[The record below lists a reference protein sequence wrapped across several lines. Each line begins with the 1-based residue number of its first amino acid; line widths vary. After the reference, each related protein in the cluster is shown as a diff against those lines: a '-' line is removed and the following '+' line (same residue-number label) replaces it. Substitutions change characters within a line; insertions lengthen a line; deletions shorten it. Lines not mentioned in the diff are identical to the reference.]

1 MEKDV
6 LWTVPGTDR
15 ARLLATPQLLL
26 FALGVILPQQLAELP
41 AIAWLAAGLLLAVL
55 LLRWSLLPLAFWI
68 GMAWSCWS
76 AGALLADG
84 LPSGLEG
91 VDTTINGTLATLPQ
105 RQGRVTRFEFV
116 PDPVQEAT
124 DAQLPRRLRLAWYG
138 QHPPLRAGDRWR
150 LRLRLKRPRGFINP
164 GGFDFEGWLFR
175 RGIRATGYV
184 RDHPANKRL
193 GPAPGA
199 RYALQRLRQRLA
211 AALAEALVDSP
222 RRGLLTALALGERGA
237 ITTDQWTVLR
247 NTGTSHL
254 VAISGLHLGLVA
266 GLFFM
271 FVRHA
276 WAWCGLTR
284 WGAAQSAAAW
294 LTLPMAAL
302 YAGLAGFSV
311 PTQRALLMVGVVL
324 AVLLMRRALAPGRAL
339 VLALTG
345 VLLLDPL
352 APGSAGFW
360 LSFGA
365 VAVILYTVAWRQ
377 PGGLRYWRWAW
388 IQIALAL
395 GLAPL
400 LVVAFQQVPLVAP
413 LANLIAVPLVG
424 FVLVPLV
431 LVATLLVLPL
441 PGVGEVLLQVADYLL
456 GLGWTPLEASA
467 GWALAQQGFAEP
479 PMWAVMTGC
488 VGVFLLL
495 APRGLPLRL
504 PGLVLLLP
512 LFTFRPETPVHGA
525 AWVTV
530 FDVGQGLAVLVR
542 TRDHLL
548 VFDTGPAYSARFDAG
563 SAVIVPELRRL
574 GRDRVDA
581 LVVSHGD
588 NDHAGGL
595 TSLRAEIAVDR
606 LYTGAG
612 VTDADDAEAC
622 RAGTRWNWDGVEF
635 IFLHPGA
642 EKDAGNDGSCVLR
655 VAASGATL
663 LLTGDIEA
671 GAEHQLLARDAGAL
685 RAEVIQVPHHGSRTS
700 STSPFIAAVMPQIA
714 LVSSGWRNR
723 FGMPVP
729 EVIARYDAIGAEVID
744 TASAGAIEVRLPSG
758 PGRPGIRRFREQ
770 DQRFWQVR

>member
-55 LLRWSLLPLAFWI
+55 LLRWSLLPLAFWT

-91 VDTTINGTLATLPQ
+91 VDTTVSGTLATLPQ

-184 RDHPANKRL
+184 RDHPTNKRL
-193 GPAPGA
+193 GQAPDA

-222 RRGLLTALALGERGA
+222 RRGLLTALSLGERGA
-237 ITTDQWTVLR
+237 ITADQWTVLR

-271 FVRHA
+271 LVRHA

-324 AVLLMRRALAPGRAL
+324 AVLLLRRALAPGRAL

-377 PGGLRYWRWAW
+377 PGGQRYWRWAW

-400 LVVAFQQVPLVAP
+400 LVVAFQQVPLAAP

-530 FDVGQGLAVLVR
+530 LDVGQGLAVLVR
-542 TRDHLL
+542 THDHLL

-588 NDHAGGL
+588 SDHAGGL
-595 TSLRAEIAVDR
+595 TSLRAAITVDR

-612 VTDADDAEAC
+612 VTDADHAEIC
-622 RAGTRWNWDGVEF
+622 RAGTHWNWDGVEF
-635 IFLHPGA
+635 TFLHPEAGA
-642 EKDAGNDGSCVLR
+642 GAGNDGSCVLR
-655 VAASGATL
+655 IAASGAAL

-671 GAEHQLLARDAGAL
+671 VAEHQLLARDARAL

-744 TASAGAIEVRLPSG
+744 TASAGAIEVRLPSV
-758 PGRPGIRRFREQ
+758 PGRPGIRRVREQ